1 MLTAF
6 IIYLSVVLG
15 IGLFVVRYTKTH
27 KDYYIGG
34 EKLPGWA
41 LALSE
46 RSTDM
51 SAWLMLSVPAL
62 AYTLGVSALWVP
74 FGCFIGSVIQWV
86 FYSRRLR
93 EAREKYDAVTVVD
106 YLAKKHSEG
115 EKAIR
120 IIGAV
125 ICFVFFI
132 AYVSAQFAGGGKI
145 LARTFN
151 VPVLPGMIITAIV
164 VIGYCMAG
172 GFLSV
177 VWTDVMQAIL
187 MVVTL
192 VVVPIIGLTKMPM
205 SLGQALHSVSP
216 TITSWLGGK
225 TGMAAGLLIG
235 VHMSWIFGY
244 LGGEP
249 HFVIRQMAI
258 RNEKERKQA
267 IVIAIVWGLFTTFGA
282 WLLGLVALSLFG
294 PSAVVDPEEI
304 MPYAIIHLT
313 TPLIGGILL
322 AGAIAGMMSTA
333 DSQLVVASSSVAE
346 DLYSGVMKKG
356 KTQKEITLKISRIVT
371 LVAGIL
377 AFIFALTSE
386 RVVYTLVSYGWS
398 GLAAAFAPAITLSLW
413 WKRFGKTGVLT
424 ALVVGPVVTIVW
436 IVTGLDTLLTVRIAS
451 FVISIL
457 ITVIVTLLFSKKTT
471 NSADVT

>member
-1 MLTAF
+1 
-6 IIYLSVVLG
+6 
-15 IGLFVVRYTKTH
+15 
-27 KDYYIGG
+27 
-34 EKLPGWA
+34 
-41 LALSE
+41 
-46 RSTDM
+46 
-51 SAWLMLSVPAL
+51 
-62 AYTLGVSALWVP
+62 
-74 FGCFIGSVIQWV
+74 
-86 FYSRRLR
+86 
-93 EAREKYDAVTVVD
+93 
-106 YLAKKHSEG
+106 
-115 EKAIR
+115 
-120 IIGAV
+120 
-125 ICFVFFI
+125 
-132 AYVSAQFAGGGKI
+132 
-145 LARTFN
+145 
-151 VPVLPGMIITAIV
+151 
-164 VIGYCMAG
+164 MAG

-177 VWTDVMQAIL
+177 VWTDVIQAIL
-187 MVVTL
+187 MIVTL
-192 VVVPIIGLTKMPM
+192 VVVPIIGLAKMPVP
-205 SLGQALHSVSP
+205 LGEALHSMSP

-267 IVIAIVWGLFTTFGA
+267 IVIAIIWGLLTTFGA

-294 PSAVVDPEEI
+294 PSAVADPEEI
-304 MPYAIIHLT
+304 MPYAVIYLT
-313 TPLIGGILL
+313 TPLIGGILM

-346 DLYSGVMKKG
+346 DLYSGVMKRG
-356 KTQKEITLKISRIVT
+356 KTQRETTLKISRIVT
-371 LVAGIL
+371 LIAGIL

-398 GLAAAFAPAITLSLW
+398 GLAAAFAPAVTLSLW

-424 ALVVGPVVTIVW
+424 ALVVGPAVTIIW

-457 ITVIVTLLFSKKTT
+457 VTVIVTLLFSKKTK
-471 NSADVT
+471 SSVDVT